1 MRAPLKDQWIEQCAR
16 RLMELQPVL
25 RPRVAALAAKDL
37 WDEEQ
42 GIIPP
47 ERRAYLEV
55 VSWGCRPKAE
65 IVRVPQER
73 GGGARRAQ
81 TGRISLDWCLDFA
94 LMLCTVVGILTW
106 PW

>member
-1 MRAPLKDQWIEQCAR
+1 MKASLKDQWIEQCAK

-37 WDEEQ
+37 WEDEQ
-42 GIIPP
+42 GIIPA

-55 VSWGCRPKAE
+55 VSWGYRPRAE
-65 IVRVPQER
+65 VLRAPQER
-73 GGGARRAQ
+73 SGGARRAQ
-81 TGRISLDWCLDFA
+81 AGRIDLDWCLDFG